1 MRFSAVLIGSRIYRE
16 YTARLFLDG
25 VSLFLDGIGLFL
37 GYIRNIRVDYVWLLA
52 SRFQQKPRLK
62 AVTIGSCIYRAQP
75 IRLFL
80 DEMRVYF

>member
-37 GYIRNIRVDYVWLLA
+37 DGIGFI
-52 SRFQQKPRLK
+52 FRL
-62 AVTIGSCIYRAQP
+62 YP
-75 IRLFL
+75 
-80 DEMRVYF
+80 

>member
-37 GYIRNIRVDYVWLLA
+37 GYIRNIRVIPC
-52 SRFQQKPRLK
+52 R
-62 AVTIGSCIYRAQP
+62 
-75 IRLFL
+75 
-80 DEMRVYF
+80 

>member
-1 MRFSAVLIGSRIYRE
+1 MELV
-16 YTARLFLDG
+16 
-25 VSLFLDGIGLFL
+25 LFL

-80 DEMRVYF
+80 DEMRIYF